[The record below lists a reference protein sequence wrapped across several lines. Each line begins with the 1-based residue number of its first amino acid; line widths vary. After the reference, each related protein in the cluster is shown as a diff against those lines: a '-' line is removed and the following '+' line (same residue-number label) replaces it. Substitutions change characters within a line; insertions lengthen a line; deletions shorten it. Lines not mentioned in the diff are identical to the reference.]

1 MQPVYLFST
10 SKHSRTT
17 NINSLSIKFFKPSFI
32 VENYD
37 YFIITSQ
44 QISEIFKNF
53 NITELLPSLCVS
65 QKSAE
70 AYEQIGGEILSIG
83 CGYGDNLERIIKE
96 YPKERRW
103 LYLRA
108 KVVASDFVQ
117 RCKNDGYNIDEEIV
131 YESFCSDEILNVK
144 VEESATLIFTSPSSV
159 ECFLKNNTFS
169 LEHNIIVIGK
179 TTAKKLPKNVDYVES
194 QLRTIESCVNLV

>member
-10 SKHSRTT
+10 SKHSKTT

-37 YFIITSQ
+37 YFIITSK
-44 QISEIFKNF
+44 QISEIFKSF
-53 NITELLPSLCVS
+53 NVLASLPALCVS

-70 AYEQIGGEILSIG
+70 AYEQIDGKILNIG
-83 CGYGDNLERIIKE
+83 SGYGDNLERIIKE

-108 KVVASDFVQ
+108 KVVASNFVQ
-117 RCKNDGYNIDEEIV
+117 RCKDDGYNIEEEVI
-131 YESFCSDEILNVK
+131 YESSCSDEILNVK
-144 VEESATLIFTSPSSV
+144 VEKNATLIFTSPSSV
-159 ECFLKNNTFS
+159 ECFLKKNTIS
-169 LEHNIIVIGK
+169 TEHKVIVIGK
-179 TTAKKLPKNVDYVES
+179 TTAKKLPISIDYIES
-194 QLRTIESCVNLV
+194 ELKTIESCVNLV